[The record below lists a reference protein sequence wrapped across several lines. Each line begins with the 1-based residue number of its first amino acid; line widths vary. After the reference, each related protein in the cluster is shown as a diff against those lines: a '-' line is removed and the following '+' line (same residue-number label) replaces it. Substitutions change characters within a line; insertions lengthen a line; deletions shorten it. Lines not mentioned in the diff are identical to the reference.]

1 VTRFVIVDTDIII
14 DASRGTKEAVS
25 HLRGLKSS
33 AELAISAITKMELIV
48 GCRQKTDL
56 LYLERFIRHFQVLMI
71 SELISGKALE
81 LLQQYRLS
89 HGLLIA
95 DALIAAT
102 ALSLNCPLAS
112 KNQRD
117 YRFIIDLD
125 LLPYPPL

>member
-1 VTRFVIVDTDIII
+1 MTRFVIVDTDIII

-81 LLQQYRLS
+81 LLQQYPTESWLADRRCVDRCHCFKFELS
-89 HGLLIA
+89 P
-95 DALIAAT
+95 
-102 ALSLNCPLAS
+102 C
-112 KNQRD
+112 
-117 YRFIIDLD
+117 F
-125 LLPYPPL
+125 